1 MMRKTMA
8 NMLAML
14 VGLSSR
20 LGASLSGTQ
29 RVNGS
34 GNVGVGLGLMAEPES
49 DPSEVIMSVH
59 RLPKL

>member
-20 LGASLSGTQ
+20 LGASFSGTQ

-34 GNVGVGLGLMAEPES
+34 GNAGVGLGLMAEPES
-49 DPSEVIMSVH
+49 DPSEVIMSVQ